1 MSAPASVA
9 RVLRFECFELDL
21 HAGELRKRG
30 VKLRLQGQPIQVLAI
45 LVQSAGN
52 LVTREELRSQ
62 LWPADTFVDFD
73 HSLHNSIGRI
83 REVLGDSAE
92 VPRYI
97 ETLPRRGY
105 RFIATVEEVQARRI
119 GGENGHKTGNA
130 VVVAPPPEAQRPKRS
145 GSLIL
150 TLISCAAIGFAGWA
164 AWQHSYA
171 KSTGAP
177 IRSIAVLP
185 LQNLSADAA
194 QEYFADGMT
203 DQLITEL
210 AKVGTLRVTS
220 RTSVMRYKGT
230 KRALPDIARELN
242 VDAIVEGSVIRSG
255 QRVRVTAQLLQAH
268 TDRHLW
274 AETYDRD
281 AGDILRLQA
290 EVADAI
296 AQQVRAQLT
305 PTQQSQAHAVN
316 PGAYDAY
323 LRGRLYFVNEFSK
336 PDSLKKAQAYFEEA
350 IQKDPGFALAYA
362 GLADTYVYMAF
373 TGALQKDQAYRSA
386 KDALAKAFALDD
398 SIGEAHDTLGL
409 LSSEFDWDWDAAD
422 REFNRA
428 IALAPSYSCAHE
440 DRATFLALIGRRA
453 EALAEI
459 TKIDQLDY
467 GFSAAHTESAT
478 YYELRDYPD
487 LIEASR
493 RALLLDSKDWSQHY
507 TLGVGYE
514 GTGKLLEAI
523 SEYQQAVELS
533 AGDPGSTAA
542 LAHAFAAAGRKA
554 EAEKIL
560 HDFERKSKSA
570 QVSPYLM
577 ATMFASLGDKDRA
590 FAFLEKAY
598 QQRSLG
604 MTEDLKADLR
614 IDNLRSDPRFQA
626 LLQRI
631 GLPQ

>member
-9 RVLRFECFELDL
+9 RVLRFESFELDL

-45 LVQSAGN
+45 LLQSAGS

-92 VPRYI
+92 MPRYI

-105 RFIATVEEVQARRI
+105 RFIAPVEEVQAPRI
-119 GGENGHKTGNA
+119 GGENGNKTGDA
-130 VVVAPPPEAQRPKRS
+130 VVVAPRPEAPRPKRG

-150 TLISCAAIGFAGWA
+150 TLICCGAIGLAGWA

-171 KSTGAP
+171 KSTFVP

-230 KRALPDIARELN
+230 KKALPEIARELN

-255 QRVRVTAQLLQAH
+255 QRVRVTAQLLRAP
-268 TDRHLW
+268 TDQHLW
-274 AETYDRD
+274 AESYDRD
-281 AGDILRLQA
+281 VGDILRLQA
-290 EVADAI
+290 DVADAI

-305 PTQQSQAHAVN
+305 PMQQSQAHTVN

-323 LRGRLYFVNEFSK
+323 LRGRLYFVNEFTK
-336 PDSLKKAQAYFEEA
+336 PDSLKKAQAYFEES

-373 TGALQKDQAYRSA
+373 AGTLPKDQAYRSA
-386 KDALAKAFALDD
+386 KDALAKALALDD

-440 DRATFLALIGRRA
+440 DRATFLALIGRRT

-467 GFSAAHTESAT
+467 GFSAAHTESTT
-478 YYELRDYPD
+478 YYELRDYPA

-493 RALLLDSKDWSQHY
+493 RGLLLDPQDWSQHY

-533 AGDPGSTAA
+533 AGDPDSTAS
-542 LAHAFAAAGRKA
+542 LAHAFAVIGKKT
-554 EAEKIL
+554 EAERIL

-570 QVSPYLM
+570 QISPYLM

-590 FAFLEKAY
+590 FEFLEKAY
-598 QQRSLG
+598 QERSLD
-604 MTEDLKADLR
+604 MTEGLKADLR

-626 LLQRI
+626 LVRRI